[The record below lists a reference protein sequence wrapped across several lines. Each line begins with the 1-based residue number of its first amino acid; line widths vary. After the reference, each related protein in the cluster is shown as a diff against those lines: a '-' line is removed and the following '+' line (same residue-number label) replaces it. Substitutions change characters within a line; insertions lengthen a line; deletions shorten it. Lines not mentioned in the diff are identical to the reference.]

1 MRDTNVSDPASDL
14 PADATSD
21 AGVHATI
28 AAVSGRLDVGELKRI
43 NQHVHAVQ
51 TVEGGMDLSH
61 HQLPSAPSAA
71 STSMK

>member
-61 HQLPSAPSAA
+61 RLPSAPSAA
-71 STSMK
+71 SASMK

>member
-1 MRDTNVSDPASDL
+1 MRHTNVSDPASDL
-14 PADATSD
+14 PTDA
-21 AGVHATI
+21 AGVHTTI
-28 AAVSGRLDVGELKRI
+28 TAVSGRLDVGVLKRF

-71 STSMK
+71 SAAMK